1 MILSKAKIGQREEK
15 MKTFKDALK
24 TFFTTGKRQTPES
37 FHDEKRYAEIMKDL
51 DTELA
56 KMRALVESSSNQ
68 ASS

>member
-1 MILSKAKIGQREEK
+1 

-24 TFFTTGKRQTPES
+24 TFFTTGKQETPQS
-37 FHDEKRYAEIMKDL
+37 FHDEKRYAEIMNNL
-51 DTELA
+51 EAELV